1 MSSFLES
8 NKPAKEW
15 FNEQY
20 LVYFMYL
27 MKDHMK
33 KGYKVEIDREGYVMS
48 IDDEL
53 IEPTPLED
61 YGNYYLSKKPT
72 RNAYNIWMD
81 SLKEVI
87 Q

>member
-1 MSSFLES
+1 MEGFMDSSKS
-8 NKPAKEW
+8 AREW
-15 FNEQY
+15 LNEQY

-27 MKDHMK
+27 MKDRMRR
-33 KGYKVEIDREGYVMS
+33 GYKVEIDKDGYVMS

-72 RNAYNIWMD
+72 RNAYDIWMD
-81 SLKEVI
+81 NLKDE
-87 Q
+87 